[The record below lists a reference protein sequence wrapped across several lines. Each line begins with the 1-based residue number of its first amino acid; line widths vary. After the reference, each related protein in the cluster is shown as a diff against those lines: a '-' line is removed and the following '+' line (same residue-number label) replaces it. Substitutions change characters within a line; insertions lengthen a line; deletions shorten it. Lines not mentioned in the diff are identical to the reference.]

1 MQKLVIK
8 VGTSTLT
15 KGTNRISRGKI
26 EDLARQILVLQERFE
41 CVVVSSG
48 AIAAAKQSLELSG
61 SNPIAVKQALAAIGQ
76 PNLIRIYQEVFSDF
90 GLKTAQ
96 CLLTYQDFRNETSR
110 TNTKNTL
117 NILLQNHFIPIVNE
131 NDTVATEEI
140 MFGDND
146 KLGALTA
153 GLLEADLLVL
163 VSDIDGL
170 YTKDPNHYP
179 DAAFIDVVED
189 LEKVRHFGG
198 KSKSQQGTGGMY
210 SKLVAAE
217 ICLKHGVEMWI
228 VNGTADAF
236 VVKALEGKIPFTRF
250 KALNSESIK
259 INHV

>member
-26 EDLARQILVLQERFE
+26 EDLARQILALQQQYE
-41 CVVVSSG
+41 CIVVSSG

-96 CLLTYQDFRNETSR
+96 CLLTYQDFRKEISR

-146 KLGALTA
+146 KLAALTA

-170 YTKDPNHYP
+170 YTKDPNQYP
-179 DAAFIDVVED
+179 DASFIEEVEN
-189 LEKVRHFGG
+189 LEEVRHFGG
-198 KSKSQQGTGGMY
+198 HTKSQQGTGGMY
-210 SKLVAAE
+210 SKLVAAD
-217 ICLKHGVEMWI
+217 ICLQNNVEMWI
-228 VNGTADAF
+228 VNGKTDAF
-236 VVKALEGKIPFTRF
+236 VLKAMDKEMPFTRF
-250 KALNSESIK
+250 KKNKSK
-259 INHV
+259 IEHG

>member
-26 EDLARQILVLQERFE
+26 EDLARQILLLRTQYD
-41 CVVVSSG
+41 CVIVSSG
-48 AIAAAKQSLELSG
+48 AIAAAKQTLELSG
-61 SNPIAVKQALAAIGQ
+61 RNPIAVKQALAAIGQ
-76 PNLIRIYQEVFSDF
+76 PNLIRIYQEVFNDF

-117 NILLQNHFIPIVNE
+117 NILLQNQFIPIVNE

-170 YTKDPNHYP
+170 YTKDPHHHS
-179 DAAFIDVVED
+179 DAVFIEEVNQ
-189 LEKVRHFGG
+189 LEEVWGFVG
-198 KSKSQQGTGGMY
+198 KTKSAQGTGGMQ
-210 SKLVAAE
+210 SKLTAAE
-217 ICLKHGVEMWI
+217 ICLQNGVEMWI
-228 VNGTADAF
+228 VNGKKDAF
-236 VVKALEGKIPFTRF
+236 VVNALEGKAPFTRF
-250 KALNSESIK
+250 RNK
-259 INHV
+259 